1 MTNASKK
8 DLVDYLSGIIN
19 EQRRELLQ
27 NILAQ
32 RTRHITVVLEDIY
45 QSQNASAV
53 LRTCECL
60 GIQALHIIE
69 NHNEHQ
75 INPAIVQGASKWIE
89 INRYKDITKN
99 NTVACL
105 QMLKQRDYKIA
116 ATTLK
121 AEATEL
127 GDLPID
133 EKIALC
139 FGSEENGLSDKAI
152 DMADYF
158 VKIPMHGF
166 TQSFNISVSAGI
178 SLYHLITRLH
188 NSDIDWH
195 LNEQEKTDL
204 YIDWLVKS
212 TPTGAV
218 LMHKFLQ
225 EYKGTFDE

>member
-8 DLVDYLSGIIN
+8 ALIDHLSGVIN
-19 EQRRELLQ
+19 KQRRELLQ

-32 RTRHITVVLEDIY
+32 RTHHITVVLEDIY
-45 QSQNASAV
+45 QPQNASAV

-60 GIQALHIIE
+60 GIQTLHIIE
-69 NHNEHQ
+69 NQNEYK
-75 INPAIVQGASKWIE
+75 INRAVVRGASKWIE
-89 INRYKDITKN
+89 INRYKDTTKN
-99 NTVACL
+99 NTVVCL
-105 QMLKQRDYKIA
+105 QKLKERDYKIA

-127 GDLPID
+127 DDLPID
-133 EKIALC
+133 EKLALC
-139 FGSEENGLSDKAI
+139 FGSEENGLSDEAI
-152 DMADYF
+152 NLADYF
-158 VKIPMHGF
+158 IKIPMHGF

-188 NSDIDWH
+188 DSDIDWH

-212 TPTGAV
+212 TPTGDV
-218 LMHKFLQ
+218 LMKKFLH
-225 EYKGTFDE
+225 EHKGAFNK